1 MTTRVMTAL
10 RNLRRRSAVESQVD
24 EEMRFHLDME
34 TRKLV
39 ERGLSPEEARREALL
54 AFGGVEKHKEASRD
68 ATGAP
73 MIETLLQD
81 VRYGIRGLK
90 RNPFFAAAAVLT
102 LALGIGAN
110 AAIFSVV
117 HGVFLQALPY
127 GGGERLVRLR
137 QDAPGVNVSD
147 SGFSPVEV
155 ADYAA
160 RNHTLSGLA
169 EYHSMWFILLG
180 KADPERVQ
188 TGVVAANYFD
198 VLGVTPILGRSFRP
212 GEDKPGSEPLLLL
225 SYDYWMRSWGGDPKV
240 VGRALKMNDR
250 IHTVIGVLPPMPAYP
265 DDNDIYMPVSACP
278 FRGRP
283 EVGHDRNARMVQVFA
298 RLKPDASV
306 AAARADLGS
315 IGKSLA
321 AQYPGN
327 YPPAGSGFAVT
338 AVSLRDE
345 LTLAARPTF
354 LVLFGIVGL
363 VLLLACANVA
373 NLTLARLLKRQKELA
388 LRSALG
394 AGRLRLAR
402 QLVTESTL
410 VALAGGAL
418 GLLFASGGLRLLV
431 SFAARFT
438 PRAREIAIDG
448 PVLVFALAVAL
459 VTGIAFGLIPAVSS
473 RNSLTAAL
481 QDGGGRSTSGA
492 GRHRMR
498 SVLIVLQVAI
508 SFTLLIGAGLMIRSL
523 WKLQGVDPGFKG
535 GRVLTTRLD
544 LNFSKYMDAARR
556 WAFERQLLER
566 MAGEPGVVT
575 AAIAGSF
582 PLNETAGPNNGRF
595 EVEGRPAVSDDLRP
609 QAEFQRVSSNYFST
623 IGVPLLKGRVFSAV
637 DMPETLRVAVVSR
650 SLARRF
656 WETKD
661 PIGARISM
669 DRGKTWITIVGVAGD
684 VRQYG
689 LAAAPPEEIYVALP
703 QYPTLS
709 GSLLV
714 RTTGSPLA
722 LSRIVRQTV
731 HAIDPDQPIDRF
743 QTLEQAR
750 SNALAS
756 PRLTATLLSLFA
768 ALALAV
774 TSAGIA
780 GVMAFTVGERTHEF
794 GIRMALGALPGAVLN
809 LVLREAMALVAAGLA
824 LGLVGAHLLAR
835 LMSSLLFEVNAT
847 DPPTFLAMS
856 VVLVTV
862 ALLASFFPARR
873 ATTVDPMIALRSA

>member
-1 MTTRVMTAL
+1 M
-10 RNLRRRSAVESQVD
+10 D

-34 TRKLV
+34 TRKLI

-54 AFGGVEKHKEASRD
+54 SFGGVDQHKESGLD
-68 ATGAP
+68 ETGAP
-73 MIETLLQD
+73 VVETLLQD
-81 VRYGIRGLK
+81 VRYGVRGLR
-90 RNPFFAAAAVLT
+90 RNPVFAAAAVVT

-127 GGGERLVRLR
+127 GGGDRLVRLR
-137 QDAPGVNVSD
+137 QDAPGINVTD
-147 SGFSPVEV
+147 FPFSPVEIS
-155 ADYAA
+155 DYAA
-160 RNHTLSGLA
+160 RNHTLAGLA
-169 EYHSMWFILLG
+169 EYHSMWFVLLG
-180 KADPERVQ
+180 KAEPERVQ
-188 TGVVAANYFD
+188 TGVVAANFFD
-198 VLGVTPILGRSFRP
+198 VLEVKPLVGRTFRA
-212 GEDKPGSEPLLLL
+212 GEDAPGAEPLLVL
-225 SYDYWMRSWGGDPKV
+225 SYDYWMRSWGGDRGV
-240 VGRALKMNDR
+240 VGRTLRMNDR
-250 IHTVIGVLPPMPAYP
+250 IHTVIGVLPPIPAYP
-265 DDNDIYMPVSACP
+265 DDNDVYMPISACP

-283 EVGHDRNARMVQVFA
+283 EMSRDRDHRMVQVFA
-298 RLKPDASV
+298 RLKPGVSLS
-306 AAARADLGS
+306 AARADLAG
-315 IGKSLA
+315 IGQSLA
-321 AQYPGN
+321 AQYPAS
-327 YPPAGSGFAVT
+327 YPEKGGGFAVT
-338 AVSLRDE
+338 AVSLRSE
-345 LTLAARPTF
+345 LTQAARPTF

-373 NLTLARLLKRQKELA
+373 NLTLARLLRRRRELA

-431 SFAARFT
+431 AFAARFT

-448 PVLVFALAVAL
+448 PVLFFALAVSV
-459 VTGIAFGLIPAVSS
+459 VTGIALGLIPAVSS
-473 RNSLTAAL
+473 RRSLTEAL
-481 QDGGGRSTSGA
+481 QEGGSRSTAGGGH
-492 GRHRMR
+492 HRMR
-498 SVLIVLQVAI
+498 SALIVLQVAI

-523 WKLQGVDPGFKG
+523 WKLQGVDPGFRI

-544 LNFSKYMDAARR
+544 LNFTKYTNAAQE
-556 WAFERQLLER
+556 WAFEKEILER
-566 MAGEPGVVT
+566 LAGEPGVVT
-575 AAIAGSF
+575 AAISGSF
-582 PLNETAGPNNGRF
+582 PLNETGPNSGRF
-595 EVEGRPAVSDDLRP
+595 EIEGRPAPSEDLRP
-609 QAEFQRVSSNYFST
+609 QAEFQRASNDYFST
-623 IGVPLLKGRVFSAV
+623 IGVPLWRGRVFNSA
-637 DMPETLRVAVVSR
+637 DSPETPKVAVVSR

-656 WETKD
+656 WETKE
-661 PIGARISM
+661 PVGTRITF
-669 DRGKTWITIVGVAGD
+669 DRGKTWLTIVGVAGD

-689 LAAAPPEEIYVALP
+689 LAAAPPDEIYVALA
-703 QYPTLS
+703 QFPTLS

-722 LSRIVRQTV
+722 LSRLVRETV
-731 HAIDPDQPIDRF
+731 HSVDPDQPIDRF

-774 TSAGIA
+774 TCAGIA
-780 GVMAFTVGERTHEF
+780 GVMAFAVGERRQEF
-794 GIRMALGALPGAVLN
+794 GIRMALGARPGSVLK
-809 LVLREAMALVAAGLA
+809 LVLRQSMTLVAAGLA

-835 LMSSLLFEVNAT
+835 MMSGLLFEVNAT

-862 ALLASFFPARR
+862 ALLASFIPARR
-873 ATTVDPMIALRSA
+873 ATGVDPMIALRSA

>member
-1 MTTRVMTAL
+1 MTFRVLTTFRYL
-10 RNLRRRSAVESQVD
+10 LRRRSVESQLE
-24 EEMRFHLDME
+24 EEMSFHLDME

-39 ERGLSPEEARREALL
+39 ERGLPPEEARREALIS
-54 AFGGVEKHKEASRD
+54 FGGVEKHKEASRD

-73 MIETLLQD
+73 VIEAFLQD
-81 VRYGIRGLK
+81 LRYGIRGLK
-90 RNPFFAAAAVLT
+90 RTPVFAAAAVAT

-110 AAIFSVV
+110 TAIFSVV

-127 GGGERLVRLR
+127 GGGDRLVRLR
-137 QDAPGVNVSD
+137 QDAAGINVTD
-147 SGFSPVEV
+147 SPFSAPEI

-160 RNHTLSGLA
+160 RNRTLDGLA
-169 EYHSMWFILLG
+169 EYHSMWFVLLG
-180 KADPERVQ
+180 KPEPERVQ

-198 VLGVTPILGRSFRP
+198 VFGVKPLLGRTFRK
-212 GEDKPGSEPLLLL
+212 GEDVPGAEPLLLL
-225 SYDYWMRSWGGDPKV
+225 SYDYWMRSWGRDRGI
-240 VGRALKMNDR
+240 VGRTLRMNDR

-265 DDNDIYMPVSACP
+265 DDNDVYMPVSACP

-283 EVGHDRNARMVQVFA
+283 EMSHDRSQRMVQVFA
-298 RLKPDASV
+298 RLKPGVSL
-306 AAARADLGS
+306 AAARADLGG
-315 IGKSLA
+315 IGQSLA
-321 AQYPGN
+321 ARYPGS
-327 YPPAGSGFAVT
+327 YPAQGSGFVVT

-345 LTLAARPTF
+345 LTQAARPTF

-373 NLTLARLLKRQKELA
+373 NLTLARLLRRGRELA

-410 VALAGGAL
+410 VALAGGAV

-431 SFAARFT
+431 AFAARFT
-438 PRAREIAIDG
+438 PRAREIAIHG
-448 PVLVFALAVAL
+448 PVLLFALAVSL
-459 VTGIAFGLIPAVSS
+459 VTGIAFGLIPAVSA
-473 RNSLTAAL
+473 RQGLTAAL
-481 QDGGGRSTSGA
+481 QEGGDRSTSGVV
-492 GRHRMR
+492 RHRMR
-498 SVLIVLQVAI
+498 SALIVLQVAI

-523 WKLQGVDPGFKG
+523 WKLQGVDPGFKI

-544 LNFSKYMDAARR
+544 LNFTKYTDALKR
-556 WAFERQLLER
+556 WAFEKQLLER
-566 MAGEPGVVT
+566 LAGEPGVVT
-575 AAIAGSF
+575 AAISGSF
-582 PLNETAGPNNGRF
+582 PLNETGPNSGRF
-595 EVEGRPAVSDDLRP
+595 EIEGRPAASDDLRP
-609 QAEFQRVSSNYFST
+609 QAEFQRVSSDYFRT
-623 IGVPLLKGRVFSAV
+623 IGVPLLRGRVFTDADS
-637 DMPETLRVAVVSR
+637 PETPRVAVISR
-650 SLARRF
+650 ALARRF

-661 PIGARISM
+661 PVGARISF
-669 DRGKTWITIVGVAGD
+669 DRGKTWITVVGMAGD

-689 LAAAPPEEIYVALP
+689 LAAAPPDEIYVALP

-714 RTTGSPLA
+714 RTTDSPMT
-722 LSRIVRQTV
+722 LSRTVRAAV
-731 HAIDPDQPIDRF
+731 HAVDPDQPIDRF
-743 QTLEQAR
+743 QTLDQVH

-774 TSAGIA
+774 TSTGIA
-780 GVMAFTVGERTHEF
+780 GVMAFIVGERTHEF
-794 GIRMALGALPGAVLN
+794 GIRMALGAKPGEVLA
-809 LVLREAMALVAAGLA
+809 LVLRQAMTLVAAGLA

-835 LMSSLLFEVNAT
+835 LMSGLLFEVNAT

-873 ATTVDPMIALRSA
+873 ATSVDPMIALRSA

>member
-1 MTTRVMTAL
+1 MTSRVKSAFRAL
-10 RNLRRRSAVESQVD
+10 LRGPAIESQLD
-24 EEMRFHLDME
+24 EEMRFHIDME

-39 ERGLSPEEARREALL
+39 ERGLPPEEARREALL
-54 AFGGVEKHKEASRD
+54 AFGGIEKHKEESRD

-73 MIETLLQD
+73 VIETLLQD
-81 VRYGIRGLK
+81 VRYGVRGLK
-90 RNPFFAAAAVLT
+90 RNPVFAAAAVAT

-127 GGGERLVRLR
+127 GGGDGLVRLR
-137 QDAPGVNVSD
+137 QDAPAINVTD
-147 SGFSPVEV
+147 APFSPVELT
-155 ADYAA
+155 DYAA
-160 RNHTLSGLA
+160 RNRTLAGLA
-169 EYHSMWFILLG
+169 EYHSMWFVLLG
-180 KADPERVQ
+180 KSEPERVQ

-198 VLGVTPILGRSFRP
+198 VLGVKPLLGRSFRA
-212 GEDKPGSEPLLLL
+212 GEDEAGAEPLLLL
-225 SYDYWMRSWGGDPKV
+225 SYDYWMRSWGGDPGV
-240 VGRALKMNDR
+240 VGRALRMNDR

-265 DDNDIYMPVSACP
+265 DDNDVYMPVSACP

-283 EVGHDRNARMVQVFA
+283 EMNHDRTQRMVQVFA
-298 RLKPDASV
+298 RIKPGVSL
-306 AAARADLGS
+306 AAARADLNG
-315 IGKSLA
+315 IGQGLA
-321 AQYPGN
+321 TQYPEA
-327 YPPAGSGFAVT
+327 YPAKGSGFVMG

-345 LTLAARPTF
+345 LTQSARPTF

-373 NLTLARLLKRQKELA
+373 NLTLARLLRRRRELA

-431 SFAARFT
+431 AFAARFT

-448 PVLVFALAVAL
+448 PVLLFALVVSL
-459 VTGIAFGLIPAVSS
+459 VTGIAFGLIPAVSA
-473 RNSLTAAL
+473 RRSLTLAL
-481 QDGGGRSTSGA
+481 QEGGDRSTSGVV
-492 GRHRMR
+492 RHRMR
-498 SVLIVLQVAI
+498 SALIVLQVAI

-523 WKLQGVDPGFKG
+523 WKLQGVDPGFRV

-544 LNFSKYMDAARR
+544 LNFTKYTDAPRR
-556 WAFERQLLER
+556 WAFEKQVLER
-566 MAGEPGVVT
+566 LAQQPGVVT
-575 AAIAGSF
+575 AAISGSF
-582 PLNETAGPNNGRF
+582 PLNETGPNSGRF
-595 EVEGRPAVSDDLRP
+595 EIEGRRAASDDLRP
-609 QAEFQRVSSNYFST
+609 QAEFQRVSSDYFST
-623 IGVPLLKGRVFSAV
+623 IGVPLLSGRVFAAS
-637 DMPETLRVAVVSR
+637 DSPETPRVAVISR

-661 PIGARISM
+661 PVGERISF
-669 DRGKTWITIVGVAGD
+669 DRGKSWIAIVGVAGD

-689 LAAAPPEEIYVALP
+689 LAAAPPDEIYLALP
-703 QYPTLS
+703 QFPTLS

-722 LSRIVRQTV
+722 LSRLVRETV
-731 HAIDPDQPIDRF
+731 HSIDPDQPVDRF
-743 QTLEQAR
+743 RTLEEAR
-750 SNALAS
+750 SNSLAS

-794 GIRMALGALPGAVLN
+794 GIRMALGAEPGSVLT
-809 LVLREAMALVAAGLA
+809 LVLRQAMTLVAAGLA
-824 LGLVGAHLLAR
+824 LGFVGAHLLAR
-835 LMSSLLFEVNAT
+835 LMSGLLFEINAT

-856 VVLVTV
+856 VVLVVV
-862 ALLASFFPARR
+862 ALTASFFPARR
-873 ATTVDPMIALRSA
+873 ATSVDPMIALRSA

>member
-1 MTTRVMTAL
+1 MASRVWTAFRAL
-10 RNLRRRSAVESQVD
+10 FRRPAVESQLD
-24 EEMRFHLDME
+24 EEMRFHIDME

-39 ERGLSPEEARREALL
+39 ERGLAPGEARREALL
-54 AFGGVEKHKEASRD
+54 AFGGIEKHKEESRD

-73 MIETLLQD
+73 VIETLLQD
-81 VRYGIRGLK
+81 VRYGVRGLK
-90 RNPFFAAAAVLT
+90 RNPVFAAAAVAT

-127 GGGERLVRLR
+127 GGGEGLVRLR
-137 QDAPGVNVSD
+137 QDAPGINVTD
-147 SGFSPVEV
+147 APFSPLEV

-160 RNHTLSGLA
+160 RNRTLAGLA
-169 EYHSMWFILLG
+169 EYHSMWFVLLG
-180 KADPERVQ
+180 KSEPERVQ

-198 VLGVTPILGRSFRP
+198 VLGVKPLLGRTFRA
-212 GEDKPGSEPLLLL
+212 GEDAAGAEPLLLL
-225 SYDYWMRSWGGDPKV
+225 SYDYWMRSWGGDPGV
-240 VGRALKMNDR
+240 VGRALRMNDR
-250 IHTVIGVLPPMPAYP
+250 IHTVIGILPPMPAYP
-265 DDNDIYMPVSACP
+265 DDNDVYMPISACP

-283 EVGHDRNARMVQVFA
+283 EMNHDRSRRMVQVFA
-298 RLKPDASV
+298 RVKPGVSL
-306 AAARADLGS
+306 AATRADLNG
-315 IGKSLA
+315 IGQGLA
-321 AQYPGN
+321 AQYPEA
-327 YPPAGSGFAVT
+327 YPAKGSGFVMG

-345 LTLAARPTF
+345 LTQAARPTF

-373 NLTLARLLKRQKELA
+373 NLTLARLLRRRRELA

-418 GLLFASGGLRLLV
+418 GLLFAAGGLRLLV
-431 SFAARFT
+431 AFAARFT

-448 PVLVFALAVAL
+448 PVLLFALVVSL
-459 VTGIAFGLIPAVSS
+459 VTGIAFGLIPAVSA
-473 RNSLTAAL
+473 RRSLTLAL
-481 QDGGGRSTSGA
+481 QEGGDRSTSGVA
-492 GRHRMR
+492 RHRMR
-498 SVLIVLQVAI
+498 SALIVLQVAI

-523 WKLQGVDPGFKG
+523 WKLQGVDPGFRV

-544 LNFSKYMDAARR
+544 LNFTKYTDEPRR
-556 WAFERQLLER
+556 WAFEKQVLER
-566 MAGEPGVVT
+566 LAQQPGVVT
-575 AAIAGSF
+575 AAISGSF
-582 PLNETAGPNNGRF
+582 PLNETGPNNGRF
-595 EVEGRPAVSDDLRP
+595 EIEGRPAASDDLRP
-609 QAEFQRVSSNYFST
+609 QAEFQRVSSDYFST
-623 IGVPLLKGRVFSAV
+623 IGVPLLSGRVFAGS
-637 DMPETLRVAVVSR
+637 DSPETPRVAVISR

-661 PIGARISM
+661 PVGARVSF
-669 DRGKTWITIVGVAGD
+669 DRGKSWIAIVGVAGD

-689 LAAAPPEEIYVALP
+689 LSAAPPDEIYLALP
-703 QYPTLS
+703 QFPTLS

-714 RTTGSPLA
+714 RATGSPLA
-722 LSRIVRQTV
+722 LSRLVRETV
-731 HAIDPDQPIDRF
+731 HSIDPDQPVDRF
-743 QTLEQAR
+743 QTLDQAR
-750 SNALAS
+750 SNSLAS

-794 GIRMALGALPGAVLN
+794 GIRMALGAEPGSVLT
-809 LVLREAMALVAAGLA
+809 LVLRQAMTLVAAGLA
-824 LGLVGAHLLAR
+824 LGFVGAHVLAR
-835 LMSSLLFEVNAT
+835 LMSGLLFEINAT

-856 VVLVTV
+856 VVLVVV
-862 ALLASFFPARR
+862 ALAASFFPARR
-873 ATTVDPMIALRSA
+873 ATSVDPMIALRSA

>member
-1 MTTRVMTAL
+1 MTFRVRTAFRAL
-10 RNLRRRSAVESQVD
+10 LRRPAVESQLD
-24 EEMRFHLDME
+24 EEMRFHIDME

-39 ERGLSPEEARREALL
+39 ERGLAPEEARREALL
-54 AFGGVEKHKEASRD
+54 AFGGIEKHKEESRD

-73 MIETLLQD
+73 VIETLLQD
-81 VRYGIRGLK
+81 VRYGVRGLR
-90 RNPFFAAAAVLT
+90 RNPVFAAAAVAT

-127 GGGERLVRLR
+127 GGGDGLVRLR
-137 QDAPGVNVSD
+137 QDAPGINVTD
-147 SGFSPVEV
+147 SPFSPVEV

-160 RNHTLSGLA
+160 RNRTLAGLA
-169 EYHSMWFILLG
+169 EYHSMWFVLLG
-180 KADPERVQ
+180 KSEPERVQ

-198 VLGVTPILGRSFRP
+198 VLGVKPLLGRTFRA
-212 GEDKPGSEPLLLL
+212 GEDAAGAEPLLLL
-225 SYDYWMRSWGGDPKV
+225 SYDYWMRSWGGDPGV
-240 VGRALKMNDR
+240 VGRALRMNDR
-250 IHTVIGVLPPMPAYP
+250 IHTVIGILPPMPAYP
-265 DDNDIYMPVSACP
+265 DDNDVYMPVSACP

-283 EVGHDRNARMVQVFA
+283 EVSHDRSQRMVQVFA
-298 RLKPDASV
+298 RVKPGVTLS
-306 AAARADLGS
+306 AARADLNG
-315 IGKSLA
+315 IGQGLA
-321 AQYPGN
+321 AQYPEA
-327 YPPAGSGFAVT
+327 YPAKGSGFVMG

-345 LTLAARPTF
+345 LTQAARPTF

-373 NLTLARLLKRQKELA
+373 NLTLARLLRRRRELA

-418 GLLFASGGLRLLV
+418 GLLFAAGGLRLLV
-431 SFAARFT
+431 AFAARFT

-448 PVLVFALAVAL
+448 PVLLFALVVSL
-459 VTGIAFGLIPAVSS
+459 VTGIAFGLIPAVSA
-473 RNSLTAAL
+473 RRSLTLAL
-481 QDGGGRSTSGA
+481 QEGGDRSTSGVV
-492 GRHRMR
+492 RHRMR
-498 SVLIVLQVAI
+498 SALIVLQVAI

-523 WKLQGVDPGFKG
+523 WKLQGVDPGFRG

-544 LNFSKYMDAARR
+544 LNFTKYTDAPRR
-556 WAFERQLLER
+556 WAFEKQVLER
-566 MAGEPGVVT
+566 LAVEPGVIT
-575 AAIAGSF
+575 AAISGSF
-582 PLNETAGPNNGRF
+582 PLNETGPNSGRF
-595 EVEGRPAVSDDLRP
+595 EIEGRPAASDDLRP
-609 QAEFQRVSSNYFST
+609 QAEFQRVSSDYFST
-623 IGVPLLKGRVFSAV
+623 IGVPLLSGRVFAGS
-637 DMPETLRVAVVSR
+637 DSPETPRVAVISR

-661 PIGARISM
+661 PVGARISF
-669 DRGKTWITIVGVAGD
+669 DRGKSWIAIVGVAGD

-689 LAAAPPEEIYVALP
+689 LAAAPPDEIYVALP
-703 QYPTLS
+703 QFPTLS

-722 LSRIVRQTV
+722 LSRIVRAAV
-731 HAIDPDQPIDRF
+731 HSIDPDQPVDRF
-743 QTLEQAR
+743 QTLDQAR
-750 SNALAS
+750 SNSLAS

-794 GIRMALGALPGAVLN
+794 GIRMALGAEPGSVLT
-809 LVLREAMALVAAGLA
+809 LVLREAMTLVAAGLA
-824 LGLVGAHLLAR
+824 LGFVGAHLLAR
-835 LMSSLLFEVNAT
+835 LMSGLLFEINAT

-856 VVLVTV
+856 VVLVIV
-862 ALLASFFPARR
+862 ALTASFIPARR
-873 ATTVDPMIALRSA
+873 ATSVDPMIALRSA